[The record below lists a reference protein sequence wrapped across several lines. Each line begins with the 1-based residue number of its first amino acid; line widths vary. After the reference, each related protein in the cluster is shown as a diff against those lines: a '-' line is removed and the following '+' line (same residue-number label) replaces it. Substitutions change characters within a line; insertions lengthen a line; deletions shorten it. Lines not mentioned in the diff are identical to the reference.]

1 MQDMDKIIYKYKFSV
16 VMPIYNVEKYLEDSI
31 KSVTNQTIGFRENI
45 QLILVNDG
53 SKDNSEQICIKYKK
67 MFPDNI
73 IYICQENSGVSAAR
87 NSGSKYIEGKYVNFL
102 DSDDKWSLDAFEKVW
117 EYFEENQEEV
127 SFVSCRMKFFDGR
140 EDYHLL
146 DYKFENTKI
155 VNIIEDYNFIQLHIT
170 SSFLKSELAEK
181 FAFDERL
188 KFGEDAKYIS
198 EIFLETGKYS
208 VFNETT
214 HFYRKRLD
222 GTSAIQNKEQSI
234 DWYTKTV
241 QYSYYELIEQSRK
254 KYGKVIRYI
263 QYLLMYD
270 LQWRIKKVIPDILDD
285 KTKKQY
291 IKDII
296 NILNLIDD
304 DIICEQHNIHSEHKI
319 FIFSLKYGKDI
330 RKNLEYKNGRLYYK
344 DNKLYNIKNNKSILK
359 ITKLNI
365 LEKDLIIEGIIK
377 SPLEKED
384 FDIYIKL
391 NEDERKTLKLLD
403 CDDDE
408 INKKAIIFNNN
419 KDLNFYTYKLS
430 IPIERLNKIRFV
442 FRYRNNENKLKVSFG
457 ENVKLSNYDG
467 SYCKIKDYML
477 EYVGRDINI
486 KNETEMKDKNKG
498 KGANNLGKI
507 KANFKDNILILEKD
521 SVRKNKT

>member
-1 MQDMDKIIYKYKFSV
+1 MQNMNKIIYKYKFSV

-73 IYICQENSGVSAAR
+73 IYIYQENSGVSAAR

-117 EYFEENQEEV
+117 KYLEENQEEV
-127 SFVSCRMKFFDGR
+127 SFVSCRMKFFDER

-146 DYKFENTKI
+146 DYKFESTKI

-181 FAFDERL
+181 FTFDERL

-270 LQWRIKKVIPDILDD
+270 L
-285 KTKKQY
+285 
-291 IKDII
+291 
-296 NILNLIDD
+296 
-304 DIICEQHNIHSEHKI
+304 
-319 FIFSLKYGKDI
+319 
-330 RKNLEYKNGRLYYK
+330 
-344 DNKLYNIKNNKSILK
+344 
-359 ITKLNI
+359 
-365 LEKDLIIEGIIK
+365 
-377 SPLEKED
+377 
-384 FDIYIKL
+384 
-391 NEDERKTLKLLD
+391 
-403 CDDDE
+403 
-408 INKKAIIFNNN
+408 
-419 KDLNFYTYKLS
+419 
-430 IPIERLNKIRFV
+430 
-442 FRYRNNENKLKVSFG
+442 
-457 ENVKLSNYDG
+457 
-467 SYCKIKDYML
+467 
-477 EYVGRDINI
+477 
-486 KNETEMKDKNKG
+486 
-498 KGANNLGKI
+498 
-507 KANFKDNILILEKD
+507 
-521 SVRKNKT
+521 

>member
-1 MQDMDKIIYKYKFSV
+1 MQDMNKIIYKYKFSV

-73 IYICQENSGVSAAR
+73 IYISQENSGVSAAR
-87 NSGSKYIEGKYVNFL
+87 NFGSKYIEGKYVNFL

-117 EYFEENQEEV
+117 KYLEENQEEV
-127 SFVSCRMKFFDGR
+127 SFVSCRMKFFDER

-146 DYKFENTKI
+146 DYKFESTKI

-270 LQWRIKKVIPDILDD
+270 LQWRIKKVIPDVLDD

-304 DIICEQHNIHSEHKI
+304 DIICEQRNIYSEHKI

-344 DNKLYNIKNNKSILK
+344 NNKLYNIKNNKSILK

-365 LEKDLIIEGIIK
+365 LQKDLIIEGIIK

-384 FDIYIKL
+384 FDIYI
-391 NEDERKTLKLLD
+391 
-403 CDDDE
+403 
-408 INKKAIIFNNN
+408 
-419 KDLNFYTYKLS
+419 
-430 IPIERLNKIRFV
+430 
-442 FRYRNNENKLKVSFG
+442 
-457 ENVKLSNYDG
+457 
-467 SYCKIKDYML
+467 
-477 EYVGRDINI
+477 
-486 KNETEMKDKNKG
+486 
-498 KGANNLGKI
+498 
-507 KANFKDNILILEKD
+507 
-521 SVRKNKT
+521 